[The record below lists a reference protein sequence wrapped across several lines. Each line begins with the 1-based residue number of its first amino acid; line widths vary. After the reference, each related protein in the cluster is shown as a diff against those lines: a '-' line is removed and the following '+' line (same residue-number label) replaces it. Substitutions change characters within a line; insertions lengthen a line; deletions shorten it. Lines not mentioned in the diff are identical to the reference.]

1 MVVPKD
7 GVLVQTVNPDGVA
20 YRKLFT
26 RDIIIAVDGVS
37 ATSMNAFSD
46 LMENKRPGDMVRLTV
61 IRNGL
66 EMEVSIHLAAID

>member
-1 MVVPKD
+1 M
-7 GVLVQTVNPDGVA
+7 LIA
-20 YRKLFT
+20 RFRKAWTDSFPR

-46 LMENKRPGDMVRLTV
+46 LMENKRPGDVVRLTV